1 MPQLG
6 EASLAPAIDMFNCL
20 RNNRGEKGFTLIE
33 VLIALA
39 LLSILAGT
47 LYSTYFTLIKGRESA
62 AEGMEARR
70 ELRTTLDLLRR
81 ELNSAFYRAV
91 QSGTTKRLHFSVED
105 RDIFG
110 KPASR
115 LAFTTIAPPQA
126 GGQAVSDQ
134 IDLVYEIVE
143 RDKKM
148 ILSRQAKDLYHS
160 GEPDRYPQMENI
172 EGFLVECLPLNSDK
186 WVKSW
191 DTANE
196 QQHRLP
202 AAMRVTVTVKEGDHN
217 ASYSILATPRIAQ

>member
-1 MPQLG
+1 MSDMIPRSENCG
-6 EASLAPAIDMFNCL
+6 EN
-20 RNNRGEKGFTLIE
+20 GFTLLEI
-33 VLIALA
+33 LIALA
-39 LLSILAGT
+39 LLAVLAGT

-81 ELNSAFYRAV
+81 ELNSAMYRTGV
-91 QSGTTKRLHFSVED
+91 SPSGTKNRLHFLVED

-115 LAFTTIAPPQA
+115 LAFTAIAPPQA

-134 IDLVYEIVE
+134 VDLAYEIVE

-160 GEPDRYPQMENI
+160 DEAERYPQMENI
-172 EGFLVECLPLNSDK
+172 EGFLVECLSGDK
-186 WVKSW
+186 WVKVW
-191 DTANE
+191 DTE
-196 QQHRLP
+196 LQKKLP
-202 AAMRVTVTVKEGDHN
+202 AAMRVTITVKEGDHS